1 MKDVLVDAGPLV
13 AFLNRRD
20 QRHRWA
26 VETFGGIT
34 GPLRTC
40 EAVLSEACF
49 LVRKLEG
56 GADSVLQLVVRGII
70 EVPFRLSDEVVAV
83 RKLMT
88 RYASVPMS
96 LADASLVR
104 MTELDSKLTVMTLDA
119 DFRIYRRLGRQVVP
133 VLMPE
138 DT

>member
-1 MKDVLVDAGPLV
+1 MKDVLIDTGPLV

-20 QRHRWA
+20 EHHRWA
-26 VETFGGIT
+26 VEILGGIA

-49 LVRKLEG
+49 LVRRLEG
-56 GADSVLQLVVRGII
+56 GTDAVLQLVVRGIV

-83 RKLMT
+83 RKLMS

-138 DT
+138 DE